1 LSSIDSKKVKLFQ
14 NSIIYSLV
22 EYEKSKF
29 ICFNSKIKIMNE
41 KTRLNELLL
50 FLNTELNN
58 KIFDTTHE
66 KMFFKNFIGNLNM
79 KKILIE
85 MLLNETSF

>member
-1 LSSIDSKKVKLFQ
+1 MSSIDSNKVKLFQ

-29 ICFNSKIKIMNE
+29 IFFNSKIKTMNE

-58 KIFDTTHE
+58 KIFDTTYE

>member
-1 LSSIDSKKVKLFQ
+1 LFQ
-14 NSIIYSLV
+14 NSIIYSRV

-29 ICFNSKIKIMNE
+29 IFFNSKIKTMNE

-58 KIFDTTHE
+58 KIFDTTYE

>member
-1 LSSIDSKKVKLFQ
+1 MFQ

-29 ICFNSKIKIMNE
+29 IFFNSKIKTMNE

>member
-1 LSSIDSKKVKLFQ
+1 MSIIDSNKVKLFQ

-29 ICFNSKIKIMNE
+29 IFFNSKIKTMNE

-58 KIFDTTHE
+58 KIFDTTYE

>member
-1 LSSIDSKKVKLFQ
+1 LSSIDSNKVKLFQ

-29 ICFNSKIKIMNE
+29 IFFNSKIKTMNE